1 MVFACIIVFQTLAS
15 PRFFIGYWILKQG
28 SISMQPFSF
37 LVPGA
42 LSFSNRTLT
51 YRLVINAKQ
60 NVVVCLLY
68 GLSGML
74 MFASE
79 VD

>member
-1 MVFACIIVFQTLAS
+1 
-15 PRFFIGYWILKQG
+15 
-28 SISMQPFSF
+28 MQPFSF

-51 YRLVINAKQ
+51 YGLVINAKQ